1 MHWDF
6 AVILIFLGVIAP
18 WLSYRRVRRLM
29 QTSMIGSMDR
39 LALYA
44 STIAFQWI
52 AVGIIVWRTTAH
64 GIRPSDMGLAISRP
78 GLTTSLSIVL
88 CLLALVNQ
96 IFSIRRLAA
105 HPSELKATL
114 PQLVLK
120 IFPQTDVE
128 RLVFVALVITV
139 ALCEEL
145 IYRGFVQR
153 LFENASGGIALAGIF
168 ISAGFF
174 AVAHLY
180 QGRRGLVSTFIVGAL
195 FAAIRWW
202 SGSIVP
208 SACAHFVAD
217 LSVGLLAP
225 KKLRAVLESHDKRE
239 SENATPTLHT

>member
-6 AVILIFLGVIAP
+6 VAILVLLGAVAP

-29 QTSMIGSMDR
+29 QIAWIGTMER
-39 LALYA
+39 LTLYA
-44 STIAFQWI
+44 STIAFQWLV
-52 AVGIIVWRTTAH
+52 VGIILWRTAAYKI
-64 GIRPSDMGLAISRP
+64 GPNQLGLAVPKPALAASF
-78 GLTTSLSIVL
+78 SIVL

-96 IFSIRRLAA
+96 IVSIRRLAS
-105 HPSELKATL
+105 HPSELKSTL

-128 RLVFVALVITV
+128 RMVFVALVVTV

-153 LFENASGGIALAGIF
+153 IFEDATGGMVAAGIL
-168 ISAGFF
+168 ISAVFF
-174 AVAHLY
+174 AVAHAY
-180 QGRRGLVSTFIVGAL
+180 QGRRGLISTFVVGVL
-195 FAAIRWW
+195 FAVIRWL

-217 LSVGLLAP
+217 LTVGLIAP
-225 KKLRAVLESHDKRE
+225 RRLREALERQQAGTSA
-239 SENATPTLHT
+239 ATTVAPEK